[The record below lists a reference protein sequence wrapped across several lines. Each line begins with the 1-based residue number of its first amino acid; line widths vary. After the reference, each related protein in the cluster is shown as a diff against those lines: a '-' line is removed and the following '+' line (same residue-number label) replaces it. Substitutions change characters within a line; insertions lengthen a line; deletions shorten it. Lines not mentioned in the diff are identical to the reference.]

1 MEGPIEPMEQGE
13 LWENAV
19 CFVQTIFFAFLENV
33 CDLLWWYGC
42 SSGDGDLFDGSYL
55 QALLL
60 KTEQSSGDY
69 PLIVAGKKNKPND
82 SFEDFFHWE
91 R

>member
-1 MEGPIEPMEQGE
+1 
-13 LWENAV
+13 
-19 CFVQTIFFAFLENV
+19 V

-82 SFEDFFHWE
+82 SFEDFFH
-91 R
+91 

>member
-1 MEGPIEPMEQGE
+1 
-13 LWENAV
+13 
-19 CFVQTIFFAFLENV
+19 V

-42 SSGDGDLFDGSYL
+42 SSGDGDLFGGSYL

-69 PLIVAGKKNKPND
+69 PLIVAGKKKKPND
-82 SFEDFFHWE
+82 SFEDFFH
-91 R
+91 

>member
-1 MEGPIEPMEQGE
+1 MGGVVRKCCVFCTSIS
-13 LWENAV
+13 
-19 CFVQTIFFAFLENV
+19 FAFLENV

-42 SSGDGDLFDGSYL
+42 SSGDGDLFGGSYL

-69 PLIVAGKKNKPND
+69 PLIVAGKKKKPND
-82 SFEDFFHWE
+82 LFEDFFH
-91 R
+91 